1 MPIDKVNEKLLSAI
15 DKVQGIND
23 SAIEKINGQTFGEAT
38 PVIHSPLWVAVG
50 GVKLAYS
57 TDAIPTGSWTE
68 VSLSGIFSFKDLTF
82 GKNGSGTDT
91 WYGCS
96 TSDSKAVG
104 YSTDPTDAASWT
116 VVNPPGSGGGTTIEY
131 GATETLIMGR
141 EHENYTIRRST
152 DFGVNWS
159 DTTINNIPGNA
170 PKASDSLAT
179 DGEGLWL
186 AGMGNLGVI
195 LKSFDD
201 GINWYKSTDLGNDK
215 HIGLE
220 YANGVWV
227 ATEEG
232 ESINTCTSVALSD
245 NTDTWTQTSPPVWSR
260 SADAITYVTGSTWML
275 GAARRNIYIST
286 DNAASWTDVTK
297 LDNPSPGGQT
307 NNNPYSMASDG
318 TTVVV
323 VGKGGYINVSTNLGS
338 TWTIPHTMSSNQGLH
353 AVEYNKVK
361 PF

>member
-1 MPIDKVNEKLLSAI
+1 MP
-15 DKVQGIND
+15 
-23 SAIEKINGQTFGEAT
+23 IEKINGQAAAEVEKINGQAAAEVEKINGQTLGEAT
-38 PVIHSPLWVAVG
+38 PAVHSPMWVAVG
-50 GVKLAYS
+50 GTKLAYS
-57 TDAIPTGSWTE
+57 TDATPTGSWTE
-68 VSLSGIFSFKDLTF
+68 VSLTGIFSFKDLTF
-82 GKNGSGTDT
+82 GKNASGTDT

-201 GINWYKSTDLGNDK
+201 GINWYKSADLGSDK

-232 ESINTCTSVALSD
+232 ETINICTSVAESD
-245 NTDTWTQTSPPVWSR
+245 STDTWTAIDPPTSNR
-260 SADAITYVTGSTWML
+260 AADGIAHVTGSTWML
-275 GAARRNIYIST
+275 GAARRKIYKST
-286 DNAASWTDVTK
+286 DNAASWSTVTSLAK
-297 LDNPSPGGQT
+297 PGGAQT
-307 NNNPYSMASDG
+307 SNNPYSMASDG
-318 TTVVV
+318 TSVVV
-323 VGKGGYINVSTNLGS
+323 VGKEGYINVSTDLGS
-338 TWTIPHTMSSNQGLH
+338 SWVIAHTMSANQSMVS
-353 AVEYNKVK
+353 VEYNKVK

>member
-1 MPIDKVNEKLLSAI
+1 MGVD
-15 DKVQGIND
+15 
-23 SAIEKINGQTFGEAT
+23 KINGIAVVSIAKINGKTVDSYTKINGVTISST
-38 PVIHSPLWVAVG
+38 PAVHSPMWVAVG
-50 GVKLAYS
+50 GNKLAYS

-68 VSLSGIFSFKDLTF
+68 VSTAGVFSFKDLTF
-82 GKNGSGTDT
+82 GKNASGTDT

-116 VVNPPGSGGGTTIEY
+116 VVNPPGTGGGTAIEY

-152 DFGVNWS
+152 DYALNWVDS
-159 DTTINNIPGNA
+159 TIHNANNS
-170 PKASDSLAT
+170 KATDSLAT
-179 DGEGLWL
+179 DGDGIWL
-186 AGMGNLGVI
+186 AGMGSLGVI
-195 LKSFDD
+195 LKSYDD
-201 GINWYKSTDLGNDK
+201 GINWYKSADLGNDK

-232 ESINTCTSVALSD
+232 ETINICTDVGADTS
-245 NTDTWTQTSPPVWSR
+245 TDTWTAINPPVWNR
-260 SADAITYVTGSTWML
+260 AADPITHVTGSTWMI
-275 GAARRNIYIST
+275 GAARRNIYKST

-297 LDNPSPGGQT
+297 LDNPGGGQT

-318 TTVVV
+318 TSVVV
-323 VGKGGYINVSTNLGS
+323 VGKNGFINVSTDLGVS
-338 TWTIPHTMSSNQGLH
+338 WTIPHTMSANQSLV